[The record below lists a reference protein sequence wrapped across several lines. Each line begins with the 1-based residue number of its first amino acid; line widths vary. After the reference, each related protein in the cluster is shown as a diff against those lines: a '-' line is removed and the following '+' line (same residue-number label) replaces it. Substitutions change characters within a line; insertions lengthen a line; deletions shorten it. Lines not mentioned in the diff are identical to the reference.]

1 MRENSALQKIK
12 WILLALAISVGLCA
26 SAQSQANAGYMVR
39 AVLIEQEGAVY
50 QVGVLYQDPEA
61 AANSADA
68 LAPFKLAQGQG
79 ESLSA
84 AFQSLEQNFT
94 QTLSYQLSDYLL
106 LSGQCSKATVEEYAR
121 QVQLTQQ
128 GRYAAEVYYL
138 SQGIETVAQTM
149 AQTPEAAQ
157 ALLEVLEEY
166 NQSGARL
173 YEISQ
178 QTLVIPCVSMQED
191 GRVAPIQTMY
201 LLSTQGGEYYNETQ
215 TQVYQLLSNAQG
227 EVNFLMGDTAF
238 TIGSRVLSKSAPLTG
253 VSDTP
258 AQAFSFVLA
267 GANTAGT
274 SSTVQTGDLPT
285 LCVYALV
292 EEATDTSQVARSNME
307 AYLTYL
313 ANAEPAMLAQLGAS
327 RVEVHLYSLADL
339 W

>member
-1 MRENSALQKIK
+1 MRDNSALQKIK
-12 WILLALAISVGLCA
+12 WILLALALGVGLCA
-26 SAQSQANAGYMVR
+26 SAQSKASAGYMVR
-39 AVLIEQEGAVY
+39 AVLIEQEGTVY

-106 LSGQCSKATVEEYAR
+106 LSGQCSKATVEEYAQ

-128 GRYAAEVYYL
+128 GRYAAEVYFL
-138 SQGIETVAQTM
+138 SQEIADLAQTM
-149 AQTPEAAQ
+149 AQNPEVAQ
-157 ALLEVLEEY
+157 ALLEALEEY

-173 YEISQ
+173 YEVSQ
-178 QTLVIPCVSMQED
+178 ETLIMPCVSMQED
-191 GRVAPIQTMY
+191 GSVAPIQTMY
-201 LLSTQGGEYYNETQ
+201 LLSAQEGGYYDEIQ
-215 TQVYQLLSNAQG
+215 TQLYQLLSNTQS
-227 EVNFLMGDTAF
+227 EVNFLMGDVAV
-238 TIGSRVLSKSAPLTG
+238 TIGSRVRSKGEPLAG

-258 AQAFSFVLA
+258 AVAFSFVLGDTSAEGESGVAQA
-267 GANTAGT
+267 GA
-274 SSTVQTGDLPT
+274 LPT

-292 EEATDTSQVARSNME
+292 EESADVSQVARSNME
-307 AYLTYL
+307 AYVTYL
-313 ANAEPAMLAQLGAS
+313 ANAEPALLAQLGVG
-327 RVEVHLYSLADL
+327 RVEMHLYSLANL